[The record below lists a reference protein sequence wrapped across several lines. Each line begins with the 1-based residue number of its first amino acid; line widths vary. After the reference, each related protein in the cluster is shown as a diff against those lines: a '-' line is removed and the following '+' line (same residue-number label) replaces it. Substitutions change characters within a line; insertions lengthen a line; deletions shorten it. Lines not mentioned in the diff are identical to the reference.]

1 MPLAAADMI
10 TASRA
15 EPHADARAFRAEVR
29 RGAHTR
35 HSAGAAPGMV
45 QGNVAILPADVAA
58 DFLRFCQRNPKP
70 CPLIGMSEPGDPRL
84 PELGDIDI
92 RTDVPAYRVF
102 EHGELVAEPTELSKW
117 WRADLVV
124 FVLGCSLSFDQ
135 AMRDAGLRLRH
146 VELDQEVP
154 MYRTSI
160 ETAPA
165 GRFRGPMVVS
175 MRPFL
180 PKDAIRAIQ
189 ITSRFPQMHGAPVH
203 FGDPDAIGIADLARP
218 DYGEPTVI
226 EPGEV
231 PVFWAC
237 GVTPQAVV
245 AASRP
250 ALCITHKPG
259 HMLVT
264 DRRISEFAVF

>member
-1 MPLAAADMI
+1 MVEATRHTPLAVAQ
-10 TASRA
+10 
-15 EPHADARAFRAEVR
+15 AFRMKVR
-29 RGAHTR
+29 RGEHARHT
-35 HSAGAAPGMV
+35 AGQAPGMV
-45 QGNVAILPADVAA
+45 QGNVAILTADVAA
-58 DFLRFCQRNPKP
+58 DFLRFCLRNPKP

-102 EHGELVAEPTELSKW
+102 EHGELVAEPTDLSNW
-117 WRADLVV
+117 WRKDLVA
-124 FVLGCSLSFDQ
+124 FVLGCSLSFDEALQ
-135 AMRDAGLRLRH
+135 DAGLRLRH
-146 VELDQEVP
+146 VELDREVP

-165 GRFRGPMVVS
+165 GPFRGPMVVS

-180 PKDAIRAIQ
+180 PRDAIRAIEV
-189 ITSRFPQMHGAPVH
+189 TSRHPRMHGAPVH
-203 FGDPDAIGIADLARP
+203 FGDPGAIGIADLARP
-218 DYGEPTVI
+218 DYGQPTVV

-245 AASRP
+245 VASRP

-264 DRRISEFAVF
+264 DRRIGDFVAF

>member
-1 MPLAAADMI
+1 MVEATRPTPLAEAQ
-10 TASRA
+10 
-15 EPHADARAFRAEVR
+15 AFRMKVR
-29 RGAHTR
+29 RGEHARHT
-35 HSAGAAPGMV
+35 AGQAPGMV
-45 QGNVAILPADVAA
+45 QGNVAIMTADDAA
-58 DFLRFCQRNPKP
+58 DFLRFCLRNPKS

-102 EHGELVAEPTELSKW
+102 EHGELVAEPTDLSNW
-117 WRADLVV
+117 WRKDLVA
-124 FVLGCSLSFDQ
+124 FVLGCSLSFDEALQ
-135 AMRDAGLRLRH
+135 DAGLRLRH
-146 VELDQEVP
+146 VELDREVP

-165 GRFRGPMVVS
+165 GPFRGPMVVS

-180 PKDAIRAIQ
+180 PKDAIRAIEV
-189 ITSRFPQMHGAPVH
+189 TSRHPRMHGAPVH
-203 FGDPDAIGIADLARP
+203 FGDPGAIGIADLARP
-218 DYGEPTVI
+218 DYGQPTVV

-264 DRRISEFAVF
+264 DRRIGDFAAF

>member
-1 MPLAAADMI
+1 MVETSSTPLAQAQ
-10 TASRA
+10 
-15 EPHADARAFRAEVR
+15 AFRAKVR
-29 RGAHTR
+29 RGEHTR
-35 HSAGAAPGMV
+35 HTAGQAPGMV
-45 QGNVAILPADVAA
+45 QGNVAILTADVAA
-58 DFLRFCQRNPKP
+58 DFLRFCLRNPKP
-70 CPLIGMSEPGDPRL
+70 CPVIGMSEPGDPRV

-92 RTDVPAYRVF
+92 RTDVPAYRVY
-102 EHGELVAEPTELSKW
+102 EHGELVAEPTDLRDW
-117 WRADLVV
+117 WRPDLVA

-135 AMRDAGLRLRH
+135 ALLDAGLPLRH
-146 VELDQEVP
+146 VELDREVP

-160 ETAPA
+160 ATVPA
-165 GRFRGPMVVS
+165 GPFHGPMVVS
-175 MRPFL
+175 MRPFV
-180 PKDAIRAIQ
+180 PQDAIRAIAV
-189 ITSRFPQMHGAPVH
+189 TSRHPRMHGAPVH
-203 FGDPDAIGIADLARP
+203 FGDPGAIGIADPEHP
-218 DYGEPTVI
+218 DYGQPTIV

-264 DRRISEFAVF
+264 DRRISEVAAS

>member
-1 MPLAAADMI
+1 MIEAAATPLAGAQ
-10 TASRA
+10 
-15 EPHADARAFRAEVR
+15 AFREKVR
-29 RGAHTR
+29 RGEHTR
-35 HSAGAAPGMV
+35 HTAGQAPGMV
-45 QGNVAILPADVAA
+45 QGNVAILTADVAA
-58 DFLRFCQRNPKP
+58 DFLRFCLRNPKP
-70 CPLIGMSEPGDPRL
+70 CPLIGMSEPGDPHL
-84 PELGDIDI
+84 LELGDIDI
-92 RTDVPAYRVF
+92 RTDVPAYRVY
-102 EHGELVAEPTELSKW
+102 EHGELVAEPTDLLDR
-117 WRADLVV
+117 WRPDLVA
-124 FVLGCSLSFDQ
+124 FVLGCSLSFDE
-135 AMRDAGLRLRH
+135 ALLDAGLRLRH
-146 VELDQEVP
+146 IELDREVP

-165 GRFRGPMVVS
+165 GPFHGPMVVS

-180 PKDAIRAIQ
+180 PKDAIRAIEV
-189 ITSRFPQMHGAPVH
+189 TSRHPRMHGAPVH
-203 FGDPDAIGIADLARP
+203 FGDPGGIGIANPARP
-218 DYGEPTVI
+218 DYGEPTIV

-264 DRRISEFAVF
+264 DLLNAELAAL

>member
-1 MPLAAADMI
+1 MTTSTTPRAAAQ
-10 TASRA
+10 
-15 EPHADARAFRAEVR
+15 AFRKKVR
-29 RGAHTR
+29 RGEHTR
-35 HSAGAAPGMV
+35 HTAGQAPGMV
-45 QGNVAILPADVAA
+45 QGNVAILSADLAA
-58 DFLRFCQRNPKP
+58 DFLRFCLRNPKP

-92 RTDVPAYRVF
+92 RTDVPAYRVY
-102 EHGELVAEPTELSKW
+102 EHGELVAEPT
-117 WRADLVV
+117 DLVDLWRPDLV
-124 FVLGCSLSFDQ
+124 AFVLGCSLSFDE
-135 AMRDAGLRLRH
+135 ALLDAGLPLRH
-146 VELDQEVP
+146 VELDREVP
-154 MYRTSI
+154 MYRTAI

-165 GRFRGPMVVS
+165 GPFHGPMVVS
-175 MRPFL
+175 MRPFR
-180 PKDAIRAIQ
+180 PKEAIRAIEV
-189 ITSRFPQMHGAPVH
+189 TARHPRMHGAPVH
-203 FGDPDAIGIADLARP
+203 FGDPAAIGIVDLGRP
-218 DYGEPTVI
+218 DYGQPTIV

-264 DRRISEFAVF
+264 DRRIGELAAS